1 GGASEGGWSMIR
13 VSRRVGTALV
23 LTAALTGVPALA
35 GQGRPT
41 EEPSHRQS
49 VTQEIRA
56 SLLSAW
62 RHLASLWAAIG
73 SGLDPFGNPL
83 PTDTSSG
90 TSPTAGPIGDNGSGL
105 DPFG

>member
-1 GGASEGGWSMIR
+1 MIR
-13 VSRRVGTALV
+13 TLGRVGIALV

-35 GQGRPT
+35 GQGRRT
-41 EEPSHRQS
+41 GEQARHSAS
-49 VTQEIRA
+49 VAQEIRA

-62 RHLASLWAAIG
+62 RHLTSLWAPTG

-83 PTDTSSG
+83 PTSTSSG
-90 TSPTAGPIGDNGSGL
+90 TAPGVGPTEDTGSGL